1 MTSGQFTSFPIESV
15 WVNRDKRQRRE
26 LNKIEELAT
35 SIARNGLINP
45 IVIRRDGELV
55 AGERR
60 WTAIRSLGWTHLSV
74 QFIEDLSELEVH
86 AIELEENIRR
96 VDLSWQDQ
104 CRAVEEYHQLRMA
117 QEPEWTALQTADAL
131 GISSAEITEKRQVAQ
146 ELARGNA
153 RVTEAPKYS
162 TARSIVQRETQRRK
176 ASVLA
181 DVAEPGVEAVTP
193 AAPLLNEDFHD
204 WAAAYTGI
212 RFNFIHCDFPYG
224 VGMHNS
230 DQGGGAAFG
239 TYQDDVDTYWKLLN
253 TLESA
258 MSNVV
263 ADSAHL
269 MFWFSMDYYQRTL
282 ETLTMMG
289 WRVNPFPLI
298 WHKSDN
304 VGIIPDAK
312 RGPRRIYET
321 AFFASR
327 GDRWVAQPISNLCSA
342 PSAGKEIHSNQ
353 KPQAMLR
360 HFLRMFVDENSVVLD
375 PTCGSASALKAARA
389 LGAPTVLGLER
400 DPEFYELAKGAF
412 FDDALS
418 L

>member
-1 MTSGQFTSFPIESV
+1 MTSGNFTSYPVQSV
-15 WVNRDKRQRRE
+15 WVNRDTRQRRE
-26 LNKIEELAT
+26 LNKIEELAA

-60 WTAIRSLGWTHLSV
+60 WTAIKSLGWTHLSV

-96 VDLSWQDQ
+96 VDLPWQDQ
-104 CRAVEEYHQLRMA
+104 CKAVDDYHQLRSA
-117 QEPEWTALQTADAL
+117 QDSEWTATQTADAL
-131 GISSAEITEKRQVAQ
+131 GMSTAEVTEKRQVAQ
-146 ELARGNA
+146 ELTRGNA

-162 TARSIVQRETQRRK
+162 TAKSIVQRETQRRK
-176 ASVLA
+176 ASILA
-181 DVAEPGVEAVTP
+181 DVAEPGVVKTVPE
-193 AAPLLNEDFHD
+193 APLLNEDFHD
-204 WAAAYTGI
+204 WSAAYTGI

-224 VGMHNS
+224 VGMHQS

-239 TYQDDVDTYWKLLN
+239 TYHDSADTYWKLLD
-253 TLESA
+253 TLAQA

-269 MFWFSMDYYQRTL
+269 MFWFSMDYYQKTYDH
-282 ETLTMMG
+282 LTQMG

-321 AFFASR
+321 AFFGSR
-327 GDRWVAQPISNLCSA
+327 NDRWIVQPVSNVCSA
-342 PSAGKEIHSNQ
+342 PSGGKEIHSNE

-360 HFLRMFVDENSVVLD
+360 HFLRMFVDNNSVVLD
-375 PTCGSASALKAARA
+375 PTCGSASALKAARS

-400 DPEFYELAKGAF
+400 DPQFYELAKGAF
-412 FDDALS
+412 FNDELS